1 MRFRYFDARTARLQA
16 FVTLSEKFKFSRIN
30 CAGLQTRPA
39 FGFHL
44 TRPAFLSAS
53 FSKVTTFLKMTLPP
67 WFDPQRTTAVL
78 PRPDDEEFEDG
89 EVSIANRGSC
99 NASPAKQMLESTS
112 GTNLSSFAPSGAA
125 FAAPANG
132 GGAGMGP
139 PAPGVRPTTPSPS
152 KKARK
157 VQLQQAQAESSGR
170 SGRDSIANLLGA
182 GKTASFFR
190 ACPFVWREGEFFRY
204 RPWKESRGIFKAIGA
219 RYARK
224 YVVYV

>member
-1 MRFRYFDARTARLQA
+1 
-16 FVTLSEKFKFSRIN
+16 
-30 CAGLQTRPA
+30 
-39 FGFHL
+39 
-44 TRPAFLSAS
+44 
-53 FSKVTTFLKMTLPP
+53 MTLPP

-99 NASPAKQMLESTS
+99 NASPAPKQMLESTS

-139 PAPGVRPTTPSPS
+139 PAPVVRPTTPSPS

-157 VQLQQAQAESSGR
+157 VQLQQAQTESSGR

-182 GKTASFFR
+182 GEFLTCVLSCMPIR
-190 ACPFVWREGEFFRY
+190 LEG
-204 RPWKESRGIFKAIGA
+204 G
-219 RYARK
+219 RK
-224 YVVYV
+224 F

>member
-1 MRFRYFDARTARLQA
+1 
-16 FVTLSEKFKFSRIN
+16 
-30 CAGLQTRPA
+30 
-39 FGFHL
+39 
-44 TRPAFLSAS
+44 
-53 FSKVTTFLKMTLPP
+53 MTPPP

-78 PRPDDEEFEDG
+78 PRPDDEEVEDG

-99 NASPAKQMLESTS
+99 NASPAPKQMLESTS

-139 PAPGVRPTTPSPS
+139 PAPVVRPTTPSPA

-157 VQLQQAQAESSGR
+157 VQLQQAEAESSGR

-182 GKTASFFR
+182 GESRPVFFR
-190 ACPFVWREGEFFRY
+190 ACPFVWREGEIFRY
-204 RPWKESRGIFKAIGA
+204 RPWKESGGIFQAFGA

-224 YVVYV
+224 YVVYA